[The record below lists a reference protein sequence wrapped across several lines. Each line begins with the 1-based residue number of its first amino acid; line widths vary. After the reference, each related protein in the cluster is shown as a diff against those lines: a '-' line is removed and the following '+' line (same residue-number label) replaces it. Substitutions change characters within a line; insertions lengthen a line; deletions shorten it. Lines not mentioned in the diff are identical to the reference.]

1 MIYSRLEPENPETA
15 GALTGFCECIQA
27 VGTDAFRTRLAD
39 LMLNSFQIQEFL
51 VFRRSLPGGAP
62 AILFTES
69 RDGHSAARARA
80 YCAGFYRE
88 DPIYQVL
95 NNDNPDGTY
104 AIRVRMDEIRNP
116 IFRNTCYRRPGLGE
130 KLTLAAKSG
139 DEIVAI
145 SLFGYERE
153 GGFTQEQVNQLTHFG
168 SMLLPILSLHYRLIG
183 DTARPKRVS
192 AAEMEEC
199 VAWAFP
205 ELTARETAVCARSI
219 LGVTAEGIALDLGI
233 KQTSVLTYRR
243 RAYARL
249 NINSINQLSTILIQ
263 SSAARQLAAAS

>member
-1 MIYSRLEPENPETA
+1 MIYSRLEPKNPEIA
-15 GALTGFCECIQA
+15 AAVTGICGCIQA
-27 VGTDAFRTRLAD
+27 VGTDAFRDRLTD
-39 LMLNSFQIQEFL
+39 VMLNSFQIREFL
-51 VFRRSLPGGAP
+51 VFRRTLPGGAP

-69 RDGHSAARARA
+69 NDGHSAARARA
-80 YCAGFYRE
+80 YCNGFYRE
-88 DPIYQVL
+88 DPIFKVL
-95 NNDNPDGTY
+95 DNEKADGTY

-116 IFRNTCYRRPGLGE
+116 VFRSTCYNRPGLGE
-130 KLTLAAKSG
+130 KLTLASKSG
-139 DEIVAI
+139 GEIIATSI
-145 SLFGYERE
+145 YGYEKD
-153 GGFTQEQVNQLTHFG
+153 GDFSAAQVKELSHFG
-168 SMLLPILSLHYRLIG
+168 SLLLPVLSLHYRLIG
-183 DTARPKRVS
+183 DTGRPKRVS

-205 ELTARETAVCARSI
+205 ELTAREVAVCARSI
-219 LGVTAEGIALDLGI
+219 LGVTAEGIAIDLGI